1 MHDEDRLKEKLAKPG
16 TPHMVRR
23 HAAELCES
31 RPSPTPA
38 RSGSSLRRPTS
49 SPGRWETES
58 PSTSYTR
65 FAGSVFEE
73 YLDRSPKK
81 GRRDDQRED
90 GPRRRAGLRVRGRGL
105 RQSRPGNT
113 VSETVSQY

>member
-38 RSGSSLRRPTS
+38 RSGSSLRRPKS
-49 SPGRWETES
+49 SPGRWETGS
-58 PSTSYTR
+58 PSTRYTR

-73 YLDRSPKK
+73 YLYRSPK
-81 GRRDDQRED
+81 
-90 GPRRRAGLRVRGRGL
+90 RAAEMINERMALAAERVFGAADCGNPD
-105 RQSRPGNT
+105 PG
-113 VSETVSQY
+113 VL